1 MGMIRN
7 FLYVGKTM
15 WALRIAGF
23 IAGWYLADAYIGPWL
38 ANETITFPGI
48 R

>member
-1 MGMIRN
+1 MDSIRAW
-7 FLYVGKTM
+7 LDVGLTM
-15 WALRIAGF
+15 WMLRIAGF

-38 ANETITFPGI
+38 ANETITYQGI

>member
-1 MGMIRN
+1 MGMIRAWAN
-7 FLYVGKTM
+7 VGKTM

-38 ANETITFPGI
+38 FNETITYQGI